1 MSFSFLFSLQH
12 KKFSLSIP
20 THTILFV
27 VAFLDVTSPSITCP
41 EDLTVENDPG
51 KPAARVTLPRPTAS
65 DNTGEAPTITISPPD
80 VGATHEFHIGNSTVI
95 TYVATDAA
103 GWKTSCSFSVKVKG
117 EESVVIQLSY
127 IMKCWSYAGWFTS
140 NPDRS
145 PNWVWKVVITVWP
158 AFVFRWS
165 SCSVRLSS
173 ELSLHFSSLC
183 CTLLSFIR
191 YVTWVHL
198 TYFTLHRCVTSLHSL
213 NVTVLFNYF
222 ILLGF
227 FVTPFLSAQFVNMY
241 SKKDWVAKLG
251 RGRKEGW

>member
-1 MSFSFLFSLQH
+1 MYSMNLAVNEGLMIESYNHPLHLPWKGIFYTRVCPVYQMSFSFLFSLQH

-65 DNTGEAPTITISPPD
+65 DNSGEAPTITISPPD

-95 TYVATDAA
+95 TYFATDAA

-117 EESVVIQLSY
+117 EESMVIQLSY

-145 PNWVWKVVITVWP
+145 PNWVWKVVITEAVAPWDCQ
-158 AFVFRWS
+158 ASF
-165 SCSVRLSS
+165 
-173 ELSLHFSSLC
+173 HFSSRHFAVLYFLSYVMLLEF
-183 CTLLSFIR
+183 TLLTLLYIDVSRHF
-191 YVTWVHL
+191 THL
-198 TYFTLHRCVTSLHSL
+198 TSPYFLII
-213 NVTVLFNYF
+213 LFY
-222 ILLGF
+222 
-227 FVTPFLSAQFVNMY
+227 
-241 SKKDWVAKLG
+241 
-251 RGRKEGW
+251 